1 MLVKIKNKRNFG
13 RLAAAVTLLA
23 FSVTALGQQQ
33 WKDQAEF
40 DLYTAIGKETNAAKK
55 IELLNQWKEKYP
67 DSQLAV
73 QRMQLVVVTYQS
85 MGKPAETI
93 AAANELLAKDANN
106 LPALN
111 AILTSIYSI
120 QGPTAEQLGS
130 AEKAANQV
138 LSNLDALFANDKK
151 PQGVTDAQW
160 TQAKD
165 GVKLL
170 AQNTLGYVAMTRK
183 DNDKAETEFAKSLQ
197 LSSNQPQISYWLGSI
212 ALAKKNYSVALW
224 HYARAAGQNF
234 QLAKDFLPKA
244 YAQYRGSNEEMDKL
258 MEAAKGSAMP
268 PADFHWKSKQDIAQ
282 EKFDEEQKKRAANP
296 MLTLWQSIKEQLT
309 GANGAQYFES
319 SMKGAALPAGVI
331 PGVTQFKGKL
341 IEARPEVKPK
351 ELVLSIEDGKTPD
364 VTLKLDQP
372 LNGKMEP
379 GGEIAFEG
387 VAQSYTANPFMVTF
401 EVERAKVTG
410 WTGAPAA
417 AKPKPPVRRAPAK
430 KK

>member
-1 MLVKIKNKRNFG
+1 
-13 RLAAAVTLLA
+13 
-23 FSVTALGQQQ
+23 
-33 WKDQAEF
+33 
-40 DLYTAIGKETNAAKK
+40 
-55 IELLNQWKEKYP
+55 
-67 DSQLAV
+67 
-73 QRMQLVVVTYQS
+73 
-85 MGKPAETI
+85 
-93 AAANELLAKDANN
+93 
-106 LPALN
+106 
-111 AILTSIYSI
+111 
-120 QGPTAEQLGS
+120 
-130 AEKAANQV
+130 
-138 LSNLDALFANDKK
+138 
-151 PQGVTDAQW
+151 
-160 TQAKD
+160 
-165 GVKLL
+165 
-170 AQNTLGYVAMTRK
+170 MTRK

-212 ALAKKNYSVALW
+212 ALTKKNYSVALW
-224 HYARAAGQNF
+224 HYARASGQGF

-244 YAQYRGSNEEMDKL
+244 YAQYRGNNEDMDKL
-258 MEAAKGSAMP
+258 VEAAKGSPMP

-282 EKFDEEQKKRAANP
+282 ERFDEDQKKRAANP

-331 PGVTQFKGKL
+331 PGVNQFKGKL

-372 LNGKMEP
+372 LGGKMEP

-387 VAQSYTANPFMVTF
+387 VAESYTASPFMVTF
-401 EVERAKVTG
+401 DVEKAKVSG
-410 WTGAPAA
+410 WTGAPAP